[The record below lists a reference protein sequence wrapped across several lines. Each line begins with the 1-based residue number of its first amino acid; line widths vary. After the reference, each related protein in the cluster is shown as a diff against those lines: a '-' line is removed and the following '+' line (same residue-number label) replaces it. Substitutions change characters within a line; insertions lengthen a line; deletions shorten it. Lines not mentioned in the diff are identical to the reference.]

1 MKHEVLSKVV
11 HAQSASLNDT
21 LKRADWDRFAAVHR
35 DDYLPTVHVAPFL
48 MAALLTDLAKAMLSQ
63 DSNNFFAAANEKAL
77 THSLPL
83 MWASRLNHLMS
94 LATPRLIHS
103 RERHFQHFRASG

>member
-11 HAQSASLNDT
+11 HAQSASLNDA
-21 LKRADWDRFAAVHR
+21 LKRADWDRFVAVHG
-35 DDYLPTVHVAPFL
+35 DDYLPTVRVAPFL

-63 DSNNFFAAANEKAL
+63 DSNNFFAAANGKAL

-83 MWASRLNHLMS
+83 ISA
-94 LATPRLIHS
+94 
-103 RERHFQHFRASG
+103 